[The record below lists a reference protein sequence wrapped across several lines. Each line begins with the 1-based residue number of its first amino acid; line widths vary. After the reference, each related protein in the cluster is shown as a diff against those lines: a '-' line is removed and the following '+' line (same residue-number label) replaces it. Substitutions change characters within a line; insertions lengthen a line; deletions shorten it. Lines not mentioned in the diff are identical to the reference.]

1 MIYVSGL
8 AGEIFTIFNFSDEGF
23 FSVVTVKESKRKK
36 VSYFSLLVQ
45 HASERED
52 LNSQIEA
59 ACALVEKLITENADL
74 VEKVKSF
81 PPPMIST
88 EVMCTTSVTRGE
100 YIFHAIVLYVGPLL
114 WLIISLIFMHY
125 DVL

>member
-1 MIYVSGL
+1 M
-8 AGEIFTIFNFSDEGF
+8 
-23 FSVVTVKESKRKK
+23 
-36 VSYFSLLVQ
+36 Q

-81 PPPMIST
+81 PSMIST
-88 EVMCTTSVTRGE
+88 GVMCTTSVTGGE
-100 YIFHAIVLYVGPLL
+100 HIFHAIVLYVGPLM
-114 WLIISLIFMHY
+114 WADSLSDILHY